1 MTAAVSPDV
10 DRLQDRLL
18 QAALARLA
26 DTPAEQLSLRQI
38 AQELGV
44 SHQAP
49 YVHFGSRKRFL
60 AAVAGAGMAQATRQA
75 RAAISAAPDD
85 PAARLHALAD
95 AYLAFIR
102 EHPHV
107 HDLANGPTVAKADHP
122 LLQQAAIEYWN
133 LLHDTIA
140 DCQPS
145 RTTEGETLRRAAVTW
160 STVYGISRLSAFG
173 QLPASIPATADQLVH
188 DAIDQLLAGW
198 HHRKQ
203 EPSHGT

>member
-1 MTAAVSPDV
+1 MPTWPS
-10 DRLQDRLL
+10 
-18 QAALARLA
+18 
-26 DTPAEQLSLRQI
+26 
-38 AQELGV
+38 
-44 SHQAP
+44 
-49 YVHFGSRKRFL
+49 
-60 AAVAGAGMAQATRQA
+60 
-75 RAAISAAPDD
+75 SANT
-85 PAARLHALAD
+85 
-95 AYLAFIR
+95 
-102 EHPHV
+102 PHV

-188 DAIDQLLAGW
+188 DAIDPTPRRLAPQETRTKPRHLIHPAETPGGVQRLLPW
-198 HHRKQ
+198 RRPTKCVVVWYTI
-203 EPSHGT
+203 EPWRSCSI